1 MRIGPTATG
10 QRIQAPFEWDK
21 AKPCPP
27 CQGHVSGGLTSPMTG
42 PNHPSQAPRLGLR
55 KRSLGSISA

>member
-1 MRIGPTATG
+1 MRIGPTAAV
-10 QRIQAPFEWDK
+10 QRIQAPLEWDK

-42 PNHPSQAPRLGLR
+42 PNHPTQASRLGL
-55 KRSLGSISA
+55 KKTSPDSISA